1 VFVCVCVCV
10 SVFVV
15 IRETKENMYYL
26 SFGHIIFLIIIFFG
40 ILTITYGQD
49 GWREHILTEAID
61 GPLVVRSVDFDND
74 GDYDVLAASYT
85 DKQIVWFENKDGQG
99 DFGEKK
105 LIATG
110 EDYVYDVVDADFNC
124 DGKQDIV
131 FSDGFQNIRY
141 V

>member
-1 VFVCVCVCV
+1 MYVCV
-10 SVFVV
+10 SIFFV
-15 IRETKENMYYL
+15 IIYEKQKKTMYYL
-26 SFGHIIFLIIIFFG
+26 SCGHHILFLIIIFFG

-61 GPLVVRSVDFDND
+61 GPLVVRSVDLDND

-99 DFGEKK
+99 DYGEKK

-124 DGKQDIV
+124 DGKQDVV
-131 FSDGFQNIRY
+131 FSDGFQSIRY